1 MAAVFGVI
9 GVALFALARLWRAR
23 AEPVVTQPIVQ
34 FRPAAVESLLSRL
47 RPHATAVLVTTYA
60 LQLGTIGWMVWH
72 HGKPAREGVRVLVS
86 VEPVDPRDWMRGD
99 YVILGYAFAGLNGG
113 RFDPVFD
120 RDWERSLAKDYWSQQ
135 THVPR
140 FHERLPEDALVFV
153 PYTVG
158 PNGVLKPGKLTA
170 IRPTAG
176 NYLTG
181 RWGNPSRGVQA
192 RFGIEAYFVKEGTGK
207 ALEKF
212 QRDGLLLAEIGV
224 LPDGRAGLIDL
235 RPDPA
240 PMQPLEYQVLKGWK
254 LRENISEWVLDR
266 LYANAKSF
274 EADLIR
280 DGTPETPLP
289 DFKKYRVARLKGD
302 PDKSVRVMSNGN
314 LVRITVD
321 EPSGKNHLLLLIPAG
336 DEPVYGPPGRLSML
350 PTP

>member
-1 MAAVFGVI
+1 
-9 GVALFALARLWRAR
+9 
-23 AEPVVTQPIVQ
+23 VTQPIVQ

-113 RFDPVFD
+113 RANSVSVYD

-140 FHERLPEDALVFV
+140 FHDRLPEDALVFV

-181 RWGNPSRGVQA
+181 RWGDRSRSVQA

-254 LRENISEWVLDR
+254 LREDTSRWRTDEIYE
-266 LYANAKSF
+266 NAKGF
-274 EADLIR
+274 EADFIR
-280 DGTPETPLP
+280 DGTAETPLP
-289 DFKKYRVARLKGD
+289 DFKKYRVARMKW
-302 PDKSVRVMSNGN
+302 DKDEGVRVMSNGN

-321 EPSGKNHLLLLIPAG
+321 DPNGRDVLLLLIPAG